1 MKYSKLSHVI
11 NYSLSAHQD
20 VFYSNEQ
27 MGFDAENKPKV
38 RFKPE
43 YRMFSS
49 PEPKAHGELIV
60 YRSVRRPYVCA
71 SVRKHFKHEYLHNQ
85 WAYRNQIL
93 TEASLGRG
101 KGCNKFWVRSDQNSG
116 FHGNR

>member
-1 MKYSKLSHVI
+1 MKYSKLSHDI

-60 YRSVRRPYVCA
+60 YRSIRRPSICPP
-71 SVRKHFKHEYLHNQ
+71 SVNISN
-85 WAYRNQIL
+85 RNIS
-93 TEASLGRG
+93 TTSGPIAI
-101 KGCNKFWVRSDQNSG
+101 KF
-116 FHGNR
+116 